1 MNKTAKLYSSI
12 ALMILSGIYL
22 AALFFGAFPINT
34 VAALVLIFSFLLL
47 YFHSRNWTN
56 LIFSATVCALLYAI
70 TRTITVSSAWICIFA
85 CITLGAYIITVGD
98 KMQIFMV
105 VSTAPIS
112 YLASLALTQDPM
124 ISLAAL
130 IPFPAMICMGA
141 CTRKCVNRKPSTIY
155 STLCLFASTALGIF
169 VLSVKHS
176 VSISGMRS
184 SVKWIQ
190 DFVVDYMSNFTITNM
205 GEEMNIFREAEYIR
219 EYIESITN
227 ILPGTLIFFFVII
240 AFALQS
246 CVFDMLKKERF
257 IEYMTSDVTSI
268 QISGFCAALYLVAL
282 VLSLTTNSEGKIML
296 GSAIMQNIYLALT
309 PALAY
314 VAIGSINKFFQKLKI
329 RPGILITIPAAL
341 LLYYGLLSVGL
352 ALLGATVLIASK
364 AKSYADDRGG
374 KENNR

>member
-155 STLCLFASTALGIF
+155 STICLFASTALGIF

>member
-1 MNKTAKLYSSI
+1 MNKTTKLYSSI

-22 AALFFGAFPINT
+22 AALFLGSFPLNT
-34 VAALVLIFSFLLL
+34 IATLVLIFSFLLL
-47 YFHSRNWTN
+47 YLHSRNWTN
-56 LIFSATVCALLYAI
+56 LIFSVAVCALLYAI

-105 VSTAPIS
+105 ISTAPIS
-112 YLASLALTQDPM
+112 YLASLALTQDPI

-130 IPFPAMICMGA
+130 IPFPAMLCMGA

-155 STLCLFASTALGIF
+155 STICLFASTALGIF
-169 VLSVKHS
+169 ILSVKHS
-176 VSISGMRS
+176 VSISGMKS

-205 GEEMNIFREAEYIR
+205 GEEMKIFREAEYIR

-268 QISGFCAALYLVAL
+268 QISGSCAAVYLVAL
-282 VLSLTTNSEGKIML
+282 TLSLTTNSEGNIML

-314 VAIGSINKFFQKLKI
+314 VAICGINKFFRKLKI

-364 AKSYADDRGG
+364 ARHYADDRGG
-374 KENNR
+374 KENNK

>member
-1 MNKTAKLYSSI
+1 
-12 ALMILSGIYL
+12 
-22 AALFFGAFPINT
+22 
-34 VAALVLIFSFLLL
+34 
-47 YFHSRNWTN
+47 
-56 LIFSATVCALLYAI
+56 
-70 TRTITVSSAWICIFA
+70 
-85 CITLGAYIITVGD
+85 
-98 KMQIFMV
+98 
-105 VSTAPIS
+105 
-112 YLASLALTQDPM
+112 
-124 ISLAAL
+124 
-130 IPFPAMICMGA
+130 
-141 CTRKCVNRKPSTIY
+141 
-155 STLCLFASTALGIF
+155 
-169 VLSVKHS
+169 
-176 VSISGMRS
+176 
-184 SVKWIQ
+184 
-190 DFVVDYMSNFTITNM
+190 
-205 GEEMNIFREAEYIR
+205 
-219 EYIESITN
+219 
-227 ILPGTLIFFFVII
+227 
-240 AFALQS
+240 
-246 CVFDMLKKERF
+246 MLKKERF